1 VHAADR
7 AERTVTRLVL
17 GDGAGGERGLAVL
30 ELARAL
36 ERASD
41 RMALVGH
48 VLHDQVMAGLSH

>member
-1 VHAADR
+1 MV
-7 AERTVTRLVL
+7 
-17 GDGAGGERGLAVL
+17 VL

-48 VLHDQVMAGLSH
+48 VLHDQVIAGLSH